1 MKKMWTTDWYMLV
14 GVGVCL
20 GTRST
25 FINPDQ
31 FRDSKIQFVW
41 KTEQKLT
48 CSSIT
53 PEPFVTGCWAG
64 WGGWSATLL
73 KQVPLIK
80 EGNFGNGV
88 SKLWIQFFKIIYHL
102 ISQCVKTHLWLLW
115 GQFLISSTALLWA
128 DNGCIQAFP
137 FVPSSDEYW

>member
-41 KTEQKLT
+41 KTEHAAASHPSLLSQVAELDGVGGLLLCWSKFH
-48 CSSIT
+48 SSKREILEMEF
-53 PEPFVTGCWAG
+53 PNYEY
-64 WGGWSATLL
+64 
-73 KQVPLIK
+73 
-80 EGNFGNGV
+80 NF
-88 SKLWIQFFKIIYHL
+88 
-102 ISQCVKTHLWLLW
+102 
-115 GQFLISSTALLWA
+115 
-128 DNGCIQAFP
+128 
-137 FVPSSDEYW
+137 